1 MDTPAPNVCK
11 CPVDR
16 LCGRVA
22 AARMS
27 LGAGRVRMTT
37 RKAPRAVVVVAALLG
52 LTLSAFADDSL
63 RVHFID
69 VGHGDCI
76 FIQTPDDGIPHN
88 GRAEGLRLLIDA
100 GERKHSH
107 NYPVTYLKKLGL
119 KRGDRIDYVVA
130 THLDADHIDGLPT
143 VYDSFHV
150 LNTIEPGYEY
160 SSGPARAFTTAAR
173 KESLEGSRFWRDPV
187 RSGLIAKPGDKLKL
201 GSELEAR
208 LLFYDAAPGKVD
220 TRTNASSMVLRIR
233 YGSVSFLF
241 MGDAPKAV
249 EESLLARYGNTLKS
263 TVLKVGHHGST
274 TASGKAFLKTVSPG
288 YAIVCA
294 GLRHK
299 LPNATIIALLK
310 DTCGAQVWRTDDND
324 VEEHK
329 TSTTAYGDDN
339 ILITTNGKNPRP
351 QVRWNR

>member
-1 MDTPAPNVCK
+1 
-11 CPVDR
+11 
-16 LCGRVA
+16 
-22 AARMS
+22 
-27 LGAGRVRMTT
+27 MTA
-37 RKAPRAVVVVAALLG
+37 RKALWAVVVVAALLG
-52 LTLSAFADDSL
+52 LALPALADDSL

-76 FIQTPDDGIPHN
+76 FIQTPDDGIPNN
-88 GRAEGLRLLIDA
+88 GRAEGFRVLIDA
-100 GERKHSH
+100 GEVKYSY

-119 KRGDRIDYVVA
+119 KRGDKIDYVVA
-130 THLDADHIDGLPT
+130 THLDADHVDGLPT

-160 SSGPARAFTTAAR
+160 STGPAGSFRTAAG

-187 RSGLIAKPGDKLKL
+187 RSGLISKLGGKLKL
-201 GSELEAR
+201 GSELEVR
-208 LLFYDAAPGKVD
+208 LLFYDATPGKVD
-220 TRTNASSMVLRIR
+220 TRTNASSIVLRIR

-241 MGDAPKAV
+241 MGDAPKSV
-249 EESLLARYGNTLKS
+249 EESLLARYGSTLKS

-274 TASGKAFLKTVSPG
+274 TASGKAFLKTVSPR

-299 LPNATIIALLK
+299 LPNAGIVALLK
-310 DTCGAQVWRTDDND
+310 DTCGADVWRSDDHD
-324 VEEHK
+324 AEEHK
-329 TSTTAYGDDN
+329 TSTTCYGDDN

-351 QVRWNR
+351 NVRWNR

>member
-1 MDTPAPNVCK
+1 MDTPAPNVSK
-11 CPVDR
+11 RLVDR
-16 LCGRVA
+16 LYGRVA
-22 AARMS
+22 AAGMS
-27 LGAGRVRMTT
+27 LGAGGVRMTA
-37 RKAPRAVVVVAALLG
+37 RMAPRAVVVVAALLG
-52 LTLSAFADDSL
+52 LALSAFADDSL

-88 GRAEGLRLLIDA
+88 GRAEGFRVLVDA
-100 GERKHSH
+100 GEARYSH
-107 NYPVTYLKKLGL
+107 NFAVTYMKKLGL

-130 THLDADHIDGLPT
+130 THLDADHVGGLPT
-143 VYDSFHV
+143 VFDSFHV

-160 SSGPARAFTTAAR
+160 TKGPARAFTTAAR
-173 KESLEGSRFWRDPV
+173 KESLEGSTFWRDPV
-187 RSGLIAKPGDKLKL
+187 ESKLISKMGDKLNL

-208 LLFYDAAPGKVD
+208 LLFYDATPGKVD
-220 TRTNASSMVLRIR
+220 TRTNASSIVLRIR

-249 EESLLARYGNTLKS
+249 EESLLARYGSTLKS

-274 TASGKAFLKTVSPG
+274 TASGKAFLKTVSPR

-299 LPNATIIALLK
+299 LPNSSVIALLK
-310 DTCGAQVWRTDDND
+310 DTCGADVWRTDDND

-329 TSTTAYGDDN
+329 ASTTAYGDDN

>member
-1 MDTPAPNVCK
+1 MHTPAPNVFK
-11 CPVDR
+11 RLVDR
-16 LCGRVA
+16 LYGRVA
-22 AARMS
+22 AAGMY
-27 LGAGRVRMTT
+27 LGAGGVRMTA
-37 RKAPRAVVVVAALLG
+37 RKLLRAAVVLAAL
-52 LTLSAFADDSL
+52 SAPARPAFADDSL

-88 GRAEGLRLLIDA
+88 GRAEGFRVLIDA
-100 GERKHSH
+100 GEAKYSH
-107 NYPVTYLKKLGL
+107 NFPVTYLKKLGL
-119 KRGDRIDYVVA
+119 KRGDRIDCVVA
-130 THLDADHIDGLPT
+130 THLDADHVDGLPM

-160 SSGPARAFTTAAR
+160 SSGPARAFTTAAC
-173 KESLEGSRFWRDPV
+173 KESLEGSRFWGDPV
-187 RSGLIAKPGDKLKL
+187 KSRLIPKPGDKLKL

-208 LLFYDAAPGKVD
+208 LLFYDATPGKVD
-220 TRTNASSMVLRIR
+220 TRTNASSIVLRIR

-249 EESLLARYGNTLKS
+249 EESLLARYGSTLKS
-263 TVLKVGHHGST
+263 TVLKVGHHGSK
-274 TASGKAFLKTVSPG
+274 TASGRTFLKTVSPR

-299 LPNATIIALLK
+299 LPNATVIALLK
-310 DTCGAQVWRTDDND
+310 DTCGAQVWRTDDKD
-324 VEEHK
+324 TEEHK
-329 TSTTAYGDDN
+329 TSTTTYGDDN

-351 QVRWNR
+351 NVRWNR

>member
-1 MDTPAPNVCK
+1 
-11 CPVDR
+11 
-16 LCGRVA
+16 
-22 AARMS
+22 
-27 LGAGRVRMTT
+27 MTA
-37 RKAPRAVVVVAALLG
+37 RKALRAAVVVSVLSALARP
-52 LTLSAFADDSL
+52 AFADDSL

-88 GRAEGLRLLIDA
+88 GRAEGLRVLIDA
-100 GERKHSH
+100 GETRYSH

-130 THLDADHIDGLPT
+130 THLDADHVDGLPM

-160 SSGPARAFTTAAR
+160 SSGPARVFTTAAR

-187 RSGLIAKPGDKLKL
+187 RSGLMSKLGGKLKL
-201 GSELEAR
+201 GSELDAQ
-208 LLFYDAAPGKVD
+208 LLFYDATPGKVD
-220 TRTNASSMVLRIR
+220 TRTNASSIVLRIR
-233 YGSVSFLF
+233 YGSVSSLF

-249 EESLLARYGNTLKS
+249 EESLLARYGSTLKS
-263 TVLKVGHHGST
+263 TVLKVGHHGSK
-274 TASGKAFLKTVSPG
+274 TASGKTFLKTVSPR

-299 LPNATIIALLK
+299 LPNPAIIELLE
-310 DTCGAQVWRTDDND
+310 DTCGAKVWRTDDKD
-324 VEEHK
+324 IEEHK
-329 TSTTAYGDDN
+329 ASTTAYSDDN
-339 ILITTNGKNPRP
+339 ILITTDGKNPRP
-351 QVRWNR
+351 NVRWNR